1 MTKPDIGK
9 DHKVVMTSCWK
20 DEHGFWLPGFIRHRG
35 RPGTL
40 HLVVDIEIYKEG
52 EEDGKELEEW
62 EEDVEERDFPD
73 DGKERYLCFPPD
85 MFELEEAEA
94 SAIKDGIFLIT
105 IPKVVE

>member
-1 MTKPDIGK
+1 MTKSDIGK

-20 DEHGFWLPGFIRHRG
+20 DEHDFWLPCFISLRG

-52 EEDGKELEEW
+52 EEDG
-62 EEDVEERDFPD
+62 DERDFPCWMFQEE
-73 DGKERYLCFPPD
+73 DGKDRYLYFPPD

-94 SAIKDGIFLIT
+94 STIKDGIFLIT

>member
-1 MTKPDIGK
+1 MTKSDISK

-20 DEHGFWLPGFIRHRG
+20 DEHDFWLPGFISLRG

-52 EEDGKELEEW
+52 EEDGEELEEG
-62 EEDVEERDFPD
+62 EQDGEERDFPPWMFQEE
-73 DGKERYLCFPPD
+73 DGKECYLYFPPD

-94 SAIKDGIFLIT
+94 SAIKDGVFLIR
-105 IPKVVE
+105 